1 MQLLTY
7 SFIGNDYILF
17 YCAKFIG
24 NSLNAV
30 LQIQQQRRFPPFQLL
45 NLLIE
50 GTFLPPI
57 PAIQLIQI
65 YLKRSESMPLM
76 PLVDAH
82 RAYQCLPRALRP
94 EADQIDLLP
103 FVPVRLA
110 LEIFDDV
117 GWDLLHYQ
125 RLYANCV

>member
-1 MQLLTY
+1 M
-7 SFIGNDYILF
+7 
-17 YCAKFIG
+17 A
-24 NSLNAV
+24 
-30 LQIQQQRRFPPFQLL
+30 
-45 NLLIE
+45 
-50 GTFLPPI
+50 
-57 PAIQLIQI
+57 
-65 YLKRSESMPLM
+65 
-76 PLVDAH
+76 LVDAH
-82 RAYQCLPRALRP
+82 RAYQRLPRALRP

>member
-65 YLKRSESMPLM
+65 YLKRPESMPLM
-76 PLVDAH
+76 ALVDAH
-82 RAYQCLPRALRP
+82 RAYQRLPRALRP
-94 EADQIDLLP
+94 EA
-103 FVPVRLA
+103 
-110 LEIFDDV
+110 
-117 GWDLLHYQ
+117 Y
-125 RLYANCV
+125 